1 MRSIKNILLLLV
13 AGFALVLGTVA
24 CSNDD
29 DSTTPA
35 NTKVTVV
42 TVTNGVAAAGESVEI
57 ANLTTYLSKR
67 GGKLYADKEGKTEVA
82 TSAAKAG
89 TTYYAIINAET
100 NTAVKV
106 IVVTNGTED
115 AGRWIEPAGLSD
127 FVKANGGKLYSDKA
141 GTTEVDLTKVTA
153 KATYYVVIK
162 TVKVITVTNGTEN
175 AGEDIQIANLSTY
188 LSTRGGKLYSDQT
201 FATEVEVAKAEAGK
215 TYYAKVLTRVKIITV
230 TNGTPN
236 AGEDVELANL
246 STYLSTRGGKMYKEQ
261 ACTTEVAVSAAVAG
275 TTYYAKV
282 TAVANTK
289 VKIITIT
296 NGTANAGEDVEIANL
311 TSYLSTR
318 GGKMYKEQACTTE
331 VAVSAAVAG
340 TTYYAKVTA
349 VANTKV
355 KIITITDGTTNAGED
370 VEIAN
375 LTSYLSSRGGKMYK
389 EQACTT
395 EVAVSAAVAGT
406 TYYAK
411 VTTSS
416 GTGTNVW
423 VITYYLTNSSDV
435 SSKSKVAE
443 ASIAKDKL
451 AEYIKY
457 RGNKLYAKDD
467 RTEEVAVANAVAG
480 KTYYVFYDD
489 NTPKVKVWRVKA
501 GTESTG
507 NPEFIK
513 EMNDGGYDMTWI
525 AYLDKYLNEKNVNTL
540 YKWENNKKGAAV
552 ATSAVVQDNEYCIV
566 YLPAAAATYT
576 LTYNGKSCTLTTDA
590 EGGYKITEGSA
601 TGTEIE
607 NGKYAKTSDTEL
619 YTKVTSK
626 MQTSY
631 GMSTLM
637 ALTPDGAELKVTYTI
652 GANNVLTEK
661 SRSANFV
668 TVVQVVT
675 ADFSMTNN
683 LLISG
688 LQAYLDGLNKQG
700 ATYKLYEDKA
710 KTKPIAV
717 DKVVAEKTY
726 YACM

>member
-246 STYLSTRGGKMYKEQ
+246 STYLST
-261 ACTTEVAVSAAVAG
+261 
-275 TTYYAKV
+275 
-282 TAVANTK
+282 
-289 VKIITIT
+289 
-296 NGTANAGEDVEIANL
+296 
-311 TSYLSTR
+311 
-318 GGKMYKEQACTTE
+318 
-331 VAVSAAVAG
+331 
-340 TTYYAKVTA
+340 
-349 VANTKV
+349 
-355 KIITITDGTTNAGED
+355 
-370 VEIAN
+370 
-375 LTSYLSSRGGKMYK
+375 RGGKMYK